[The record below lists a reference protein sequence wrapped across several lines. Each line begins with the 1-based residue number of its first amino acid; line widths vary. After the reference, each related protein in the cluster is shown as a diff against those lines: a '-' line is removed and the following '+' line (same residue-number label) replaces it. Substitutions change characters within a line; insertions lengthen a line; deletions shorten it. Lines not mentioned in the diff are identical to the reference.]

1 MILINGKNKI
11 LGRLCTEVAEKLLK
25 QNDKI
30 VVVNSKDVIISGN
43 PTLIVKEY
51 LERLDR
57 GGKGN
62 PENNPKYPRYPH
74 TIVKRTVRGMLPKN
88 SKGRSALKNLTTYFA
103 VPLEYKESLPTSET
117 LKNVNHISLENLSIK
132 LGAKIKKIEND

>member
-30 VVVNSKDVIISGN
+30 VIVNSKDVIISGN

-74 TIVKRTVRGMLPKN
+74 TIVKRAVRGMLPRN
-88 SKGRSALKNLTTYFA
+88 PKGVNALKKLTTHIA
-103 VPLEYKESLPTSET
+103 VPLEYKDLLPKPET
-117 LKNVNHISLENLSIK
+117 LKNVSHIALEELSIK
-132 LGAKIKKIEND
+132 LGAKIKKIETD